1 MRNPKDWQ
9 NKSVVSGAE
18 DLNWSQKS
26 NPKAQRPQ
34 KPSDVTVRS
43 QVWSPGQVPM
53 GGFRSVICFEQGGD
67 SYNSKISSTTKP
79 EKKNRII

>member
-9 NKSVVSGAE
+9 IKSNVSGAE

-43 QVWSPGQVPM
+43 QKWSPGQVPM
-53 GGFRSVICFEQGGD
+53 GGYRSVICFDKGD
-67 SYNSKISSTTKP
+67 YNSKISSTTKP
-79 EKKNRII
+79 EKNRII

>member
-9 NKSVVSGAE
+9 NKSAVQGAE
-18 DLNWSQKS
+18 ELNWGQKS

-34 KPSDVTVRS
+34 KPSDVTVRH
-43 QVWSPGQVPM
+43 QKWTPGQVPQ
-53 GGFRSVICFEQGGD
+53 GGFRSIFCFEEG

-79 EKKNRII
+79 EKNRII

>member
-9 NKSVVSGAE
+9 NKSKVSGAE
-18 DLNWSQKS
+18 ELNWSQKS

-34 KPSDVTVRS
+34 KPSDVTVRN
-43 QVWSPGQVPM
+43 QVWQPGQVPQ
-53 GGFRSVICFEQGGD
+53 GGFRSVFCFEGGS

-79 EKKNRII
+79 EKNRII